1 MSESPGDEGLC
12 KEEIGLWDQLWA
24 AGPGARCLLD
34 TERKDSD
41 GKRARE
47 EGTRKERTFSP
58 SQRAWVSMKN
68 QQYPE

>member
-1 MSESPGDEGLC
+1 MRLC

-24 AGPGARCLLD
+24 AGPGAVHD

-41 GKRARE
+41 GKRVRE

-68 QQYPE
+68 QQNPE